1 MRLRGWLWHI
11 MQPLF
16 KGRTC
21 LQNGRTI
28 MCRDFPSRCQS
39 YLGSLHVFQ
48 CFLESYRSCPGACRI
63 HVDTLNVKWCPTCIG
78 EVFLLGFP
86 VRRYWLVVDRCG
98 VEEHETEKETSD
110 PLPTCP
116 DNLVADPV
124 GRQQGRNCNLGTR
137 CVRAGPVE
145 RRQGHNYKLFS
156 RH

>member
-21 LQNGRTI
+21 LQKWASNHVSRLSSPMSELSGQPPRLFVFPRKLPLLPWGMQNSCGHPECEVVSHLHRRSI
-28 MCRDFPSRCQS
+28 PLKLSSASVLAGCR
-39 YLGSLHVFQ
+39 LM
-48 CFLESYRSCPGACRI
+48 RS
-63 HVDTLNVKWCPTCIG
+63 
-78 EVFLLGFP
+78 
-86 VRRYWLVVDRCG
+86 G
-98 VEEHETEKETSD
+98 VEHETEKETSD

-145 RRQGHNYKLFS
+145 RRQSHN
-156 RH
+156 